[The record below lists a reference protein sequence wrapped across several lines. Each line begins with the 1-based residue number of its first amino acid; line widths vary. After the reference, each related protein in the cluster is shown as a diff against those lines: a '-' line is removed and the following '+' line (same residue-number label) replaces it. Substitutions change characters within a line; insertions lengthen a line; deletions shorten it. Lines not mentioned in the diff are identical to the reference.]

1 MDVTRKAW
9 TAFAIALEGGVHK
22 SLLPAAGAAVKSAYD
37 VCVYDPTFSNVRVW
51 DSEGRV
57 NMRFAHGALESLSL
71 HCFTRKVNLVPPFG
85 SARLEHNM
93 CQQGKVMLRARGR
106 LGWPRRWT
114 NRG

>member
-57 NMRFAHGALESLSL
+57 NMRFAHGALESLERA
-71 HCFTRKVNLVPPFG
+71 HAKNATKQRKDITVTNK
-85 SARLEHNM
+85 
-93 CQQGKVMLRARGR
+93 QQH
-106 LGWPRRWT
+106 T
-114 NRG
+114 T